1 MKTLIR
7 ELPAIIG
14 VSAAWGVIIFLG
26 TLAFTDASVTQSA
39 SGGLGA
45 AAMWLV
51 IILCWRT
58 IRTGV
63 RARTPKAGMRES
75 GDCDRQG

>member
-14 VSAAWGVIIFLG
+14 VSAAWGVIIFIG
-26 TLAFTDASVTQSA
+26 TLVFTDVSVVQSA
-39 SGGLGA
+39 SSGLGA

-51 IILCWRT
+51 IILCWRA
-58 IRTGV
+58 IRAGFG
-63 RARTPKAGMRES
+63 ARKSKAGMCKS
-75 GDCDRQG
+75 GDRNWQR

>member
-14 VSAAWGVIIFLG
+14 VSVAWGVIIFLG
-26 TLAFTDASVTQSA
+26 TLAFTDVSVMRSA
-39 SGGLGA
+39 LNGLGA

-51 IILCWRT
+51 IILCWRA
-58 IRTGV
+58 IRAGV
-63 RARTPKAGMRES
+63 RAGTPKAGMRKS
-75 GDCDRQG
+75 GDGD